1 MLQRHRKKRIEIVA
15 EALLLDRLLELIKE
29 AGATGYTVH
38 HYVSGADFNGRRGEP
53 DDLSLVLKNIQLNVI
68 ADDEVAE
75 RIVEGCAEFFDDYAE
90 IVVISDVEV
99 IRPERF

>member
-1 MLQRHRKKRIEIVA
+1 MLQKYRKKRIEIIA
-15 EALLLDRLLELIKE
+15 EALLLPRLIELVRE

-38 HYVSGADFNGRRGEP
+38 HYVSGADFNGRHGEP

-68 ADDEVAE
+68 TDDATAE
-75 RIVEGCAEFFDDYAE
+75 QIVEGCSQFFDDYAE

-99 IRPERF
+99 LRSDRF